1 MSKVWEAPQVI
12 RTGYVDQYNGMFE
25 IVPVADNVTFSY
37 WMELLVISI
46 AEPAEGGDTGVVR
59 LKFGDGTDWFEF
71 NAHAVGVHKFD
82 FGSDGYEI
90 CAKGSQGFQMT
101 CDGAMTKQAK
111 AWALFRGHK
120 RLQ

>member
-1 MSKVWEAPQVI
+1 MTEIWEFPQVV
-12 RTGYVDQYNGMFE
+12 RSGYVDDDNGMFE
-25 IVPVADNVTFSY
+25 IVQATDCVTYSY
-37 WMELLVISI
+37 WLEQLHI
-46 AEPAEGGDTGVVR
+46 AITEPAEGGTLGVVR

-71 NAHAVGVHKFD
+71 NAHDTYVHKFD

-90 CAKGSQGFQMT
+90 CAKGDAGFQMI
-101 CDGAMTKQAK
+101 CANAETKQAK